1 MANAEITTR
10 VYTPAERWSDAC
22 IHVAGIVLVLMAVP
36 VMITLAT
43 VWRGDPAAI
52 IGAIIYGLSL
62 FLMIH
67 CSALYHMVRNPSWR
81 GIFRRLDH
89 TAIFIKIAGTYTPF
103 ALLAGSSTGL
113 LAGLW
118 GAAFFGSALKILDPA
133 RYSWLALA
141 LYLGMGWAGAV
152 AGGAMIAALS
162 WPGLI
167 LIITGGLIY
176 TIGVIFY
183 LWEPLPH
190 HNTIWHAFVLVASA
204 ILYAAVVVELLPEA
218 ANAASALT
226 DNPALMRKIDLF

>member
-1 MANAEITTR
+1 MSDADIITR
-10 VYTPAERWSDAC
+10 EYTPAERWSDAC
-22 IHVAGIVLVLMAVP
+22 IHFAGIVFVLMGVP

-52 IGAIIYGLSL
+52 AGAIIYGLSL

-67 CSALYHMVRNPSWR
+67 CSALYHMVRVPAWR

-113 LAGLW
+113 LVGLW
-118 GAAFFGSALKILDPA
+118 AAALFGSLLKILRPG
-133 RYSWLALA
+133 RFTWLALA

-167 LIITGGLIY
+167 LIITGGMIY
-176 TIGVIFY
+176 TVGVVFY

-190 HNTIWHAFVLVASA
+190 HNTIWHAFVLVATA
-204 ILYAAVVVELLPEA
+204 VLYAAVIVELMPKA
-218 ANAASALT
+218 
-226 DNPALMRKIDLF
+226 I